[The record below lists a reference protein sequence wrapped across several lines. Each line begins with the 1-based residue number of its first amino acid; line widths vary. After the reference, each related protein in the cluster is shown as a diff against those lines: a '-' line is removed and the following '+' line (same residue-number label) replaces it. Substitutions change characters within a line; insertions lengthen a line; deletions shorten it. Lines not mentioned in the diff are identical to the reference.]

1 MKWNTSSKEFENFLK
16 FERNLSDNTV
26 SSYISDLNKLINYL
40 VEKKINLKP
49 NNIQTADLRIFLY
62 EQSKRIKSRSQSR
75 LISSLNVFFNF
86 LIIEKLVTD
95 NPIEKIEHP
104 KIGYKIPVTI
114 STNEVDHLIKAAGKN
129 QNNGTRNEAII
140 EVLYSCG
147 LRVSELI
154 NLKISDLF
162 FEDKLIKILG
172 KGNKERFVPI
182 SKIAKNLILN
192 YVNSKRDLI
201 KVRKGEEDTLF
212 LNNRGTKLT
221 RVMIYT
227 ILNNLAIE
235 IGLKKKISPHVLRHS
250 FATHLIENGAN
261 IISIQKM
268 MGHENIVTTEKYLH
282 VKKRHLVDSVLK
294 FHPRI

>member
-16 FERNLSDNTV
+16 FERNLSDNTI

-49 NNIQTADLRIFLY
+49 NNIQTADLRSFLY

-86 LIIEKLVTD
+86 LIFEKLVTD

-114 STNEVDHLIKAAGKN
+114 STNEVDLLIKAAGKN

-162 FEDKLIKILG
+162 FDDNLIKILG
-172 KGNKERFVPI
+172 KGNKERFVPV

-212 LNNRGTKLT
+212 LNNRGTRLT

-282 VKKRHLVDSVLK
+282 VKRRHLIDSVLK